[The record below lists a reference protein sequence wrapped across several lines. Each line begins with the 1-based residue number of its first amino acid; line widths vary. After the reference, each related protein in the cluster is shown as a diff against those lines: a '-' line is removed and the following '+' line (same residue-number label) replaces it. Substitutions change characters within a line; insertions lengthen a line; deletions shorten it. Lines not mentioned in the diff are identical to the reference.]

1 MSLFP
6 LGAVRLAVF
15 VAAQCWL
22 GKDTSD
28 ETLELASGCDLR
40 SHKPSGSHAGPAALH
55 LGESA
60 DERGGAKNGY
70 IFLVAAVVPFVL
82 AIILALGVGYFF
94 AGFQGFTWSV
104 PGVMAYG
111 GGFAVEAVCLACFFA
126 AAKAFWGGVRW
137 HFVAALVA
145 ALLLS
150 TISIAAQILY
160 LDLDALKGAAQI
172 TPGAL
177 DGVPIIGWLVGTN
190 GGGWVVLG
198 RAIGFHVAEA
208 ACCFVL
214 AKSTENPEKRMLAM
228 QREQRALLE
237 LQRFER
243 IAALERRIFE
253 HAFAAFDQ
261 IEQQLSAPVQVNALP
276 VRSIASPLA
285 PRKGKQE
292 HPKAITA
299 EFQTL
304 APVETDQGAESED
317 APGGNGKRPFPGEC

>member
-1 MSLFP
+1 MKRWQWP
-6 LGAVRLAVF
+6 LGANSG
-15 VAAQCWL
+15 AA
-22 GKDTSD
+22 
-28 ETLELASGCDLR
+28 
-40 SHKPSGSHAGPAALH
+40 SHPAASPDQPLFT
-55 LGESA
+55 SA
-60 DERGGAKNGY
+60 RAHTSAEGAKNGY

-126 AAKAFWGGVRW
+126 AAKAFWGGARW

-150 TISIAAQILY
+150 TISIAAQVLY
-160 LDLDALKGAAQI
+160 LELDALKGAAQI

-177 DGVPIIGWLVGTN
+177 DGVPIIGWLVGNN

-214 AKSTENPEKRMLAM
+214 AKSTENPEKRMLAL
-228 QREQRALLE
+228 QREQRARLE

-261 IEQQLSAPVQVNALP
+261 VEQQLGGPVQVQALP
-276 VRSIASPLA
+276 AAGQTSEAAQAAKPKRTAA
-285 PRKGKQE
+285 
-292 HPKAITA
+292 KAITA

-304 APVETDQGAESED
+304 DPSQTESE
-317 APGGNGKRPFPGEC
+317 GSNNGHQSFRRSH